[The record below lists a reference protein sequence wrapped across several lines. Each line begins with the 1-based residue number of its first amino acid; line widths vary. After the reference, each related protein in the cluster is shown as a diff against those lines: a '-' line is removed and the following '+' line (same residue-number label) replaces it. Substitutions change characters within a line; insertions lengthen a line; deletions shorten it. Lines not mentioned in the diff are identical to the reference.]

1 MLNGYNG
8 DTMYKAKPV
17 IADKFWIVEQ
27 NGERVGTI
35 HKGTDLTVSLAGKNV
50 GKCSNLD
57 ELENKFNIRLV
68 SGKELTVGKE
78 EKSVLE
84 VHGYPSKTAPFN
96 AMYDMKRKL
105 PLYTKTQNSQSFY
118 CAGYY
123 IIQFDKW
130 LPSFCP
136 KLLTL
141 SRNEFKGPF
150 KTKLEMQQVLKNT

>member
-35 HKGTDLTVSLAGKNV
+35 RKGTDLTVSLAGKNI
-50 GKCSNLD
+50 GRCSNLD

>member
-1 MLNGYNG
+1 
-8 DTMYKAKPV
+8 MYKAKPV

-35 HKGTDLTVSLAGKNV
+35 RKGTDLTVSLAGKNI
-50 GKCSNLD
+50 GRCSNLD